1 MRSCRIFANWFAV
14 RITALPFSFYFSSAL
29 RSIISLLAAVAW
41 PNNCRNTIFIWMGS
55 TMLVGKNWG
64 LTFFSESF
72 QLRGEFYGFVPIF
85 PIKKD
90 EYGQAYYGK
99 AFTKCE
105 YLGEIS
111 LVFQLSFGSISAYVN
126 HYSSPS
132 NDWNVGSPIPIDFH
146 WFAAMEPICFGW
158 LPAVDGL

>member
-1 MRSCRIFANWFAV
+1 MRLKLKLKLKLKSFICI
-14 RITALPFSFYFSSAL
+14 ALF
-29 RSIISLLAAVAW
+29 IMLLA
-41 PNNCRNTIFIWMGS
+41 CS
-55 TMLVGKNWG
+55 GKAAKEESPESLFELG
-64 LTFFSESF
+64 LNYLKGNDSLDIDMAIYQLSESF

-99 AFTKCE
+99 AFTKFE

-132 NDWNVGSPIPIDFH
+132 NDWNVGLTL
-146 WFAAMEPICFGW
+146 GW
-158 LPAVDGL
+158 QLFNSRFIE

>member
-1 MRSCRIFANWFAV
+1 M
-14 RITALPFSFYFSSAL
+14 ALPANGEEMERLPFPAARAIL
-29 RSIISLLAAVAW
+29 RGCLKMMMM
-41 PNNCRNTIFIWMGS
+41 RRRFI
-55 TMLVGKNWG
+55 
-64 LTFFSESF
+64 F
-72 QLRGEFYGFVPIF
+72 QLRGEFYGFIPIF

-99 AFTKCE
+99 AFTKFE

-132 NDWNVGSPIPIDFH
+132 NDWNVGLTL
-146 WFAAMEPICFGW
+146 GW
-158 LPAVDGL
+158 QLFNSRFVE

>member
-1 MRSCRIFANWFAV
+1 MQF
-14 RITALPFSFYFSSAL
+14 
-29 RSIISLLAAVAW
+29 
-41 PNNCRNTIFIWMGS
+41 
-55 TMLVGKNWG
+55 VGKKRFFDDRPCGQKYFQKWAESG
-64 LTFFSESF
+64 LQSF
-72 QLRGEFYGFVPIF
+72 QLRGEFYGFIPIF

-99 AFTKCE
+99 AFTKFE

-132 NDWNVGSPIPIDFH
+132 NDWNVGLTL
-146 WFAAMEPICFGW
+146 GW
-158 LPAVDGL
+158 QLFNSRFVE